1 MMRLGSMSFGTLL
14 MLSVAC
20 GGEDSGRGTAPTPV
34 PVATATPTA
43 PPAPTVDT
51 RPLPEPVRLAREQAA
66 EDAGLPPEQVEVI
79 EFSEEQWPSAALGCP
94 KPGMY
99 YAQVITP
106 GYRVVVRVG
115 DDTVPYHTDM
125 DGNAIRCE
133 P

>member
-1 MMRLGSMSFGTLL
+1 MMWLGSMSCGTLL
-14 MLSVAC
+14 LLSIAC
-20 GGEDSGRGTAPTPV
+20 GGEDSGGG
-34 PVATATPTA
+34 ATPTA

-79 EFSEEQWPSAALGCP
+79 EFSEEQWPSTALGCP
-94 KPGMY
+94 KPGMN

-106 GYRVVVRVG
+106 GYLVIVRVG